1 MVTVSGGF
9 CFMKFY
15 VLSSSIALLF
25 LLVTFLQASSVR
37 NLKFEK
43 YTLPNGLD
51 VILHEDHS
59 IPMVA
64 VNVWYHVGSKNEK
77 PGRTG
82 FAHLF
87 EHMMFQ
93 GSKHH
98 DKEFF
103 EPLQKVGGAINGST
117 SEDRTNYWEN
127 VPGNQLELALWLESD
142 RMGFLLP
149 AMTQQKLDNQ
159 RDVVKNERRQG
170 LENQPYAKAYDLIPA
185 LLYPKDHPYSWP
197 VIGSMADLSA
207 ASLEDVSEFF
217 RTYYAPNNASLCI
230 AGDFQ
235 PAEAKKLVEK
245 YFASIPAGPPVDRLE
260 SWKPELEGVR
270 RAVLQDQVSLPRLF
284 MVWHSP
290 AWYTP
295 GDAEMDILAGIL
307 TLGKTSRLYKALVYD
322 QQIAQDVYA
331 AQFSQ
336 EIGSAFLIQATA
348 REGHTLEELERAIDA
363 ELNRLFASGIMQQ
376 ELVQM
381 QNTSEAQFVRSLAL
395 TGGFGGRADRLNEYN
410 VLLGDPGKL
419 EWDMD
424 RYLKTSTA
432 SVQRYAKET
441 LDLNRRVILHVV
453 PQGNLSASESKLDRS
468 IPPRGGTEPEFN
480 PPAIQRARLS
490 NGLNLMLVE
499 DHKLPLVQMNL
510 VLNSGWSADPKERPG
525 AGSLTAELLDEGT
538 TTRSAIEISQAAQSI
553 GATLGTTSS
562 FDGSFVQLNVLKKH
576 LDTGLALL
584 SDVVL
589 NPTFPKEELERQRK
603 NYLGK
608 IQQEARDP
616 SVAARKTFLRLLYGQ
631 DHPYGQPYTG
641 SGTETSIRAIQRED
655 LVNFYNANYVANNAT
670 FVIAGDITLEEAKS
684 KVENAFK
691 AWKPGAVPDNKIPA
705 PQVPSKTSVYIV
717 DKPNAAQ
724 SVIYAGN
731 LGIRRSDPDYIA
743 SQVLNRAF
751 GGKFTS
757 RINLNL
763 REDKGYS
770 YGARSVFMDS
780 RGVGAF
786 WVTAPVQTQSTTE
799 SIIEI
804 IKELRGIAGD
814 RPLTAEEL
822 ADARDNIVKGF
833 PQQFQTL
840 PSIASMM
847 GELVVFGLP
856 DDYWP
861 KMMKEV
867 PGVTS
872 EMATAA
878 AKEHLKANELLIVVV
893 GDREKI
899 EAGIRALNLGNV
911 QILDPATL

>member
-1 MVTVSGGF
+1 
-9 CFMKFY
+9 MKIYFIT
-15 VLSSSIALLF
+15 SSIVLLF
-25 LLVTFLQASSVR
+25 FLVTFLQAASLPA
-37 NLKFEK
+37 LKFEK
-43 YTLPNGLD
+43 YTLPNGMD

-98 DKEFF
+98 DKEYF
-103 EPLQKVGGAINGST
+103 EPLQKVGGSINGST

-127 VPGNQLELALWLESD
+127 VPSNQLELALWLEAD

-149 AMTQQKLDNQ
+149 AMTQEKLDNQ

-207 ASLEDVSEFF
+207 ASLEDVSAFF
-217 RTYYAPNNASLCI
+217 QTYYAPNNASLCI

-245 YFASIPAGPPVDRLE
+245 YFASIPAGPPVDRLQA
-260 SWKPELEGVR
+260 WQPQLEGVR
-270 RAVLQDQVSLPRLF
+270 RAIMEDQVSLPRLF

-307 TLGKTSRLYKALVYD
+307 TFGKTSRLYKALVYD

-336 EIGSAFLIQATA
+336 EIGSLFLIQATA
-348 REGHTLEELERAIDA
+348 REGHTLDELEKAIDA
-363 ELNRLFASGIMQQ
+363 EMNRIFSSGVTEQ
-376 ELVQM
+376 ELAQM

-395 TGGFGGRADRLNEYN
+395 IGGFGGRADRLNEYN

-419 EWDMD
+419 QWDMD
-424 RYLKTSTA
+424 RYLKVSAA
-432 SVQRYAKET
+432 SVQQQAKES
-441 LDLNRRVILHVV
+441 LDLNRRAILHVI
-453 PQGNLSASESKLDRS
+453 PQGRLNAVESKVDRS
-468 IPPRGGTEPEFN
+468 VPPGAAGESEFR
-480 PPAIQRARLS
+480 PPAIQRAKLS
-490 NGLNLMLVE
+490 NGLNVMLVE
-499 DHKLPLVQMNL
+499 DHKLPLVHMNL
-510 VLNSGWSADPKERPG
+510 VINSGWAADPRERPG

-538 TTRSAIEISQAAQSI
+538 KSRSAIEISQATQSI
-553 GATLGTTSS
+553 GATLGTSSS
-562 FDGSFVQLNVLKKH
+562 FDGSIVQLNVLKKH
-576 LDTGLALL
+576 LDTGMAIV
-584 SDVVL
+584 SDIVL
-589 NPTFPKEELERQRK
+589 NPTFPQEELERQRK
-603 NYLGK
+603 NYLGR
-608 IQQEARDP
+608 IQQEAKDP
-616 SVAARKTFLRLLYGQ
+616 SVAARKTFLRILYGP

-641 SGTETSIRAIQRED
+641 SGTESSIQAIQRDD
-655 LVNFYNANYVANNAT
+655 LVNFYKANYLPNNAT
-670 FVIAGDITLEEAKS
+670 VAIAGDLTMEEAKS
-684 KVENAFK
+684 KLENTFGTWK
-691 AWKPGAVPDNKIPA
+691 AGAVKENKIPE
-705 PQVPSKTSVYIV
+705 PRGPEKTTIYIV

-731 LGIRRSDPDYIA
+731 LGIRRSDPDYMA

-763 REDKGYS
+763 RENKGYS
-770 YGARSVFMDS
+770 YGSRSSFMDS

-786 WVTAPVQTQSTTE
+786 WVTAPVQTQSTKE
-799 SIIEI
+799 SIVEI
-804 IKELRGIAGD
+804 MKELND
-814 RPLTAEEL
+814 VSTERPLTAGEL
-822 ADARDNIVKGF
+822 SDAKDNIVKSF
-833 PQQFQTL
+833 PQQFQTF
-840 PSIASMM
+840 PSIANMM
-847 GELVVFGLP
+847 GEIVVFGLP
-856 DDYWP
+856 DDYWT
-861 KMMKEV
+861 KMIAEINA
-867 PGVTS
+867 VTS
-872 EMATAA
+872 EMATSA
-878 AKEHLKANELLIVVV
+878 AKEHMKSDRLIVVVV
-893 GDREKI
+893 GDRQTI
-899 EAGIRALNLGNV
+899 EPRIRELNLGEV
-911 QILDPATL
+911 QILDPSTL